1 MIKSL
6 HLNNL
11 VLVDSCELEFQSNFT
26 ALTGET
32 GAGKTALTEAIH
44 LALGAR
50 ADTSLIRTGADKASV
65 EISFSI
71 RDVPKAQALLSEAGI
86 DFSIEE
92 ELIIRRE
99 ISREGKNRAFLNC
112 QMVPLPLLQKTGA
125 TLLELIGQHTHQ
137 GLLTSDFQRSIVD
150 LFGDLFVPLKA
161 FQEAWEFEKQLKK
174 TLDTLL
180 IAESKREKEEENL
193 RLQLNEILEAQLKE
207 GEEEQIIEEHKRLYH
222 AQEINEKTQGL
233 LHTFSTVL
241 PQVNRSAKICEALI
255 SLDPSFQEPHTLVAQ
270 ALIALNEA
278 QHELQRALNR
288 IENDPNRFHF
298 LEERLAAIHRIK
310 RKYGQ
315 DIHAIFALEQQLKTK
330 LASFDSLSESIEETK
345 AALAKASTQTTS
357 FASKL
362 SSLRR
367 SSALVL
373 EQELTKELHSLNM
386 PSAQIKIE
394 ISPHARTAMGD
405 DQIDFW
411 IRANKGEEPV
421 LVKEHASGGEL
432 SRLLFAIKITL
443 AEKNDTPTLIFDE
456 IDANV
461 GGTTA
466 SIIGEK
472 LRSLGTKR
480 QVICITHFPQ
490 VASQANAQISVQKIE
505 KDGRTLTQVLLLD
518 PKEREKELLRMLGGT
533 PQLYRY

>member
-11 VLVDSCELEFQSNFT
+11 VLVDSCELEFQSHFT

-32 GAGKTALTEAIH
+32 GAGKTALIEAIH

-65 EISFSI
+65 EISFDI
-71 RDVPKAQALLSEAGI
+71 REVPKAQVLLHEAGI
-86 DFSIEE
+86 DFSADE

-99 ISREGKNRAFLNC
+99 ITREGKNRAFLNC
-112 QMVPLPLLQKTGA
+112 QMAPLPLLQKVGA

-137 GLLTSDFQRSIVD
+137 GLLTSEFQRSIVD
-150 LFGDLFVPLKA
+150 LFGDLSLPLKA
-161 FQEAWEFEKQLKK
+161 FQEAWEKEKHLKK
-174 TLDTLL
+174 TRDALL
-180 IAESKREKEEENL
+180 SAESKREREEEGL
-193 RLQLNEILEAQLKE
+193 YLQLNEIDSVQLKE
-207 GEEEQIIEEHKRLYH
+207 GEEEQIIEEHKRLFH
-222 AQEINEKTQGL
+222 AQEITEKTQAL
-233 LHTFSTVL
+233 LHTLSTVL
-241 PQVNRSAKICEALI
+241 PQTNRSAKTCEALS
-255 SLDPSFQEPHTLVAQ
+255 SLDKTFEEPQALIAQ

-278 QHELQRALNR
+278 QHELQRALDR
-288 IENDPNRFHF
+288 LENNPNRFSF
-298 LEERLAAIHRIK
+298 LEERLASIHRLK

-315 DIHAIFALEQQLKTK
+315 DFNAIQAIHQELKAKLETF
-330 LASFDSLSESIEETK
+330 SSLSESIEETK
-345 AALAKASTQTTS
+345 TALVAASTTTSALAA
-357 FASKL
+357 KL
-362 SSLRR
+362 SSARMKAASIL
-367 SSALVL
+367 
-373 EQELTKELHSLNM
+373 QKELTNELHSLNM
-386 PSAQIKIE
+386 ASAEITIE
-394 ISPHARTAMGD
+394 IAPHPRTALGD
-405 DQIDFW
+405 DLIHFW

-472 LRSLGTKR
+472 LRSLGEKR

-490 VASQANAQISVQKIE
+490 VASQANAQISVLKIE
-505 KDGRTLTQVLLLD
+505 KDGRTLTKVQFLE
-518 PKEREKELLRMLGGT
+518 PKEREKELLRMLGGKIIQT
-533 PQLYRY
+533 RS